1 MRPHFVGQ
9 LADFTVAQMPAGW
22 LVYAALNTIIYA
34 VMVAPAAL
42 FLWFEWVNFGFVVFI
57 MLIASWNGGS
67 FYVEVFSR
75 KYQKQL
81 AESSRDGAV

>member
-1 MRPHFVGQ
+1 MSMRDQPRS
-9 LADFTVAQMPAGW
+9 D
-22 LVYAALNTIIYA
+22 AAEEGSQIELTP
-34 VMVAPAAL
+34 ML
-42 FLWFEWVNFGFVVFI
+42 DVVFI